1 MKTKPRL
8 MIALCSAAFLG
19 SAVLPAQAEPEN
31 SKGRSS
37 QPGQVG
43 AMENEKMFVQKAG
56 AAGMGEV
63 KLAEAATEKGTSEHV
78 KTVAAKLLADHTKA
92 NTELMALAKA
102 KSITIPE
109 PMEKDKKMQEHVLS
123 KSGAEFDAAFLEHM
137 GKCHEKDIALFEKA
151 ARELKDPE
159 LKAFAQQTL
168 PVLKSHA
175 EMITGHVKG
184 HKDKKSDEPKS

>member
-1 MKTKPRL
+1 MKNKPQL
-8 MIALCSAAFLG
+8 IFALCSAAFLG
-19 SAVLPAQAEPEN
+19 GVVLPVHAEPEN

-56 AAGMGEV
+56 TSGMGEV
-63 KLAEAATEKGTSEHV
+63 KLAEAATTKGTSEHV
-78 KTVAAKLLADHTKA
+78 KTVAAKLVADHTKA
-92 NTELMALAKA
+92 NTKLAALATA

-109 PMEKDKKMQEHVLS
+109 PTEKDKKMQEHVLD

-137 GKCHEKDIALFEKA
+137 AKCHEKDIALFEKA
-151 ARELKDPE
+151 AQELKDPE

-184 HKDKKSDEPKS
+184 HADKKSDEPKR

>member
-8 MIALCSAAFLG
+8 IIALCSATFLG
-19 SAVLPAQAEPEN
+19 GAVLPVQAEPET

-37 QPGQVG
+37 QPGQAG
-43 AMENEKMFVQKAG
+43 AMENERMFIQKA
-56 AAGMGEV
+56 ASAGTGEV
-63 KLAEAATEKGTSEHV
+63 KLAEAATKKGTSEHV
-78 KTVAAKLLADHTKA
+78 KTVAAKLFEDHTKA
-92 NTELMALAKA
+92 NTELEALAKA
-102 KSITIPE
+102 KGIALPAPT
-109 PMEKDKKMQEHVLS
+109 EKDKKMMEHVLS

-151 ARELKDPE
+151 AQELKDPE
-159 LKAFAQQTL
+159 VKAFVQQTL

-184 HKDKKSDEPKS
+184 HSDKKSDEPRP